1 MSGKD
6 LGVPDRAALL
16 ALMAAGSA
24 VANPDLERMAG
35 FRLTG
40 DRLRR
45 LKSRGLVEST
55 KDDTR
60 KGKPLVISLTPE
72 GWDWCARELTA
83 APPPRAG
90 SGGGALYAVL
100 QGLHRYLAR
109 TGLRPQDL
117 FADEPVRVDIAPR
130 TPPPP
135 PDTGDLEHRIRL
147 AYGKLAAR
155 PGDWVA
161 LADLRPLLG
170 HADHVEVDAA
180 LRRLSRARKANLVP
194 QANQK
199 VLTQADREAAV
210 RIGVEDCHLI
220 SIEE

>member
-1 MSGKD
+1 MG
-6 LGVPDRAALL
+6 
-16 ALMAAGSA
+16 
-24 VANPDLERMAG
+24 
-35 FRLTG
+35 
-40 DRLRR
+40 
-45 LKSRGLVEST
+45 
-55 KDDTR
+55 
-60 KGKPLVISLTPE
+60 
-72 GWDWCARELTA
+72 DWCARELTA

-109 TGLRPQDL
+109 PACARKIFLPTSRCVSTSHHP
-117 FADEPVRVDIAPR
+117 

>member
-72 GWDWCARELTA
+72 GWGTG
-83 APPPRAG
+83 APV
-90 SGGGALYAVL
+90 S
-100 QGLHRYLAR
+100 
-109 TGLRPQDL
+109 
-117 FADEPVRVDIAPR
+117 
-130 TPPPP
+130 
-135 PDTGDLEHRIRL
+135 
-147 AYGKLAAR
+147 
-155 PGDWVA
+155 
-161 LADLRPLLG
+161 
-170 HADHVEVDAA
+170 
-180 LRRLSRARKANLVP
+180 
-194 QANQK
+194 
-199 VLTQADREAAV
+199 
-210 RIGVEDCHLI
+210 
-220 SIEE
+220 